1 MALDNFSD
9 AVAAVT
15 GAGSGIGRELAIQLA
30 KAGCHLAIADINQ
43 AGLEETRGLLSP
55 YPIEVSLHCIDVS
68 QIDQVQDY
76 ADRAHKHHGKINLV
90 INNAGVTVFD
100 SVENSSYQD
109 LEWIMN
115 INFWGVVYGTKSFL
129 PYLKAQSQ
137 AHIVNVSS
145 IFGLVG
151 VPQQCAYNA
160 SKFAVRGFTEALRQ
174 EMAGSDLGVS
184 CVHPGGIATAIV
196 KSGRHPEGSN
206 KDAAVAGFEKL
217 AITTAESAAE
227 TILSGVLK
235 NRGRILIGRDA
246 KMVDWI
252 ARAFPQSY
260 GKIMAWFGPKDQDI
274 YNS

>member
-1 MALDNFSD
+1 MSLDTYNNS
-9 AVAAVT
+9 VAAVT
-15 GAGSGIGRELAIQLA
+15 GAGSGIGRELALQLA
-30 KAGCHLAIADINQ
+30 KAGCHLAIADINE
-43 AGLEETRGLLSP
+43 AGLNETRDLLAP
-55 YPIEVSLHCIDVS
+55 YPVELSCHLVDVA
-68 QIDQVQDY
+68 QREQVQNF
-76 ADRAHKHHGKINLV
+76 ADHAHKHHGKINLV

-115 INFWGVVYGTKSFL
+115 INFWGVVHGTKAFL
-129 PYLKAQSQ
+129 PYLKEQAQ

-145 IFGLVG
+145 VFGLVG

-160 SKFAVRGFTEALRQ
+160 SKFAIRGFTESLRQ
-174 EMAGSDLGVS
+174 EMAGSNLGVS

-196 KSGRHPEGSN
+196 VNGRYPGGN
-206 KDAAVAGFEKL
+206 KDAAITGFEKL
-217 AITTAESAAE
+217 AITTAESAAN
-227 TILSGVLK
+227 TILTGVLK

-246 KMVDWI
+246 KLVDLI
-252 ARAFPQSY
+252 SRLFPQSY